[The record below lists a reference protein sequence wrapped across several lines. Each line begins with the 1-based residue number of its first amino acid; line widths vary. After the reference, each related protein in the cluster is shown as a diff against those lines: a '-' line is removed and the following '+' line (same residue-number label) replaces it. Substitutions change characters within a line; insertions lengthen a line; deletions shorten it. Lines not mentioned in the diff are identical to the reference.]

1 ARITFNVST
10 SMTSSNGSVAIPLT
24 VGGQSITKTFSYAL
38 ALKGDKGD
46 KGEQGLRGLQGL
58 QGPEG
63 KQGIQGLAGSDGRH
77 SYTHIAYATGDQ
89 GQSFNHDTFPQA
101 THIGMYVSHNQNS
114 SDNWRDYEWTLI
126 KGKDGSQGLRG
137 PEGKDGKTPYFHTAW
152 ANNSTGTSG
161 FSTTVSTNKL
171 YIGTATTF
179 EPDDTTDPS
188 AYSWTKIKGDKGDK
202 GDRGPQGIRGPAGA
216 NGQSQYV
223 HMRYSANSNGSGFV
237 PSPNS
242 NTKYIGIA
250 VTASSTA
257 PTGASSYTWSKF
269 IGENGSQGIQG
280 PAGPSGK
287 TTYTWVKYADEKDGT
302 GISDSPS
309 GKMYIGLAFNKTT
322 QTESTNPKDYQWS
335 AMYDEEAFKGIGLA
349 DKTDILQG

>member
-1 ARITFNVST
+1 
-10 SMTSSNGSVAIPLT
+10 
-24 VGGQSITKTFSYAL
+24 
-38 ALKGDKGD
+38 
-46 KGEQGLRGLQGL
+46 
-58 QGPEG
+58 
-63 KQGIQGLAGSDGRH
+63 
-77 SYTHIAYATGDQ
+77 
-89 GQSFNHDTFPQA
+89 
-101 THIGMYVSHNQNS
+101 
-114 SDNWRDYEWTLI
+114 
-126 KGKDGSQGLRG
+126 KDGQ
-137 PEGKDGKTPYFHTAW
+137 
-152 ANNSTGTSG
+152 
-161 FSTTVSTNKL
+161 
-171 YIGTATTF
+171 
-179 EPDDTTDPS
+179 
-188 AYSWTKIKGDKGDK
+188 KGDKGDK
-202 GDRGPQGIRGPAGA
+202 GDKGPQGIRGPAGA

-250 VTASSTA
+250 VTTSSTA

-349 DKTDILQG
+349 DKTDILSGTEIYTDKADDDSVVHVEVDGKSVLQAPVGEGRNLFTEDSVRTWADASNAIGSSGNWKSFYVKAEPSTVYSLSRSSM